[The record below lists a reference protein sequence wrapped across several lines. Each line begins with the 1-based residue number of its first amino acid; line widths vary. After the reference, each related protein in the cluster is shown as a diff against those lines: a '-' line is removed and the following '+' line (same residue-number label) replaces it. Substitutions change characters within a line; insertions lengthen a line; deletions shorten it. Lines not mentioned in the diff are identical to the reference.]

1 MFKAGFFRG
10 RGGISPVQ
18 FLILLQLKKQ
28 PKYGYEIL
36 KALRGQFGDVWEP
49 KTGTI
54 YPALRR
60 LEVRGFVKTEVKD
73 EKEFYSLTEKG
84 ERLLRDAGDFL
95 ESDLEF
101 GDKYYKF
108 VSRCIPP
115 FLRGKLIEHIKEGLS
130 RQDEWPPV
138 FFHLL
143 LNEITDE
150 KTRLEILKRMREFL
164 QTRLVFIDGRIKELE
179 GKK

>member
-28 PKYGYEIL
+28 SKYGYEIL
-36 KALRGQFGDVWEP
+36 KALRKQFGDVWEP

-60 LEVRGFVKTEVKD
+60 LEARGFVRTEVKD

-84 ERLLRDAGDFL
+84 EGLLKDAGEYL

-101 GDKYYKF
+101 ADKYYKF
-108 VSRCIPP
+108 VSRRIPP
-115 FLRGKLIEHIKEGLS
+115 FLRAKLIEHIKERLS
-130 RQDEWPPV
+130 QQDEWPPI
-138 FFHLL
+138 FLHLL
-143 LNEITDE
+143 LNEIADE
-150 KTRLEILKRMREFL
+150 KAKLEILKRLREFL
-164 QTRLVFIDGRIKELE
+164 QTRLVFIDERIKELE
-179 GKK
+179 GEK

>member
-36 KALRGQFGDVWEP
+36 KALREQFGDVWEP

-60 LEVRGFVKTEVKD
+60 LEARGFVKTEVKD
-73 EKEFYSLTEKG
+73 EKEFYSLTERG
-84 ERLLRDAGDFL
+84 ERLLGDAGEYL

-101 GDKYYKF
+101 ADKYYSF
-108 VSRCIPP
+108 VSRRIPP
-115 FLRGKLIEHIKEGLS
+115 LLRAKLIERIKEGLS
-130 RQDEWPPV
+130 RLDEWPPI
-138 FFHLL
+138 FLPLL
-143 LNEITDE
+143 LNEIADE
-150 KTRLEILKRMREFL
+150 KAKLEILKKLREFAR
-164 QTRLVFIDGRIKELE
+164 TRLILIDERIRELE
-179 GKK
+179 EKK

>member
-1 MFKAGFFRG
+1 
-10 RGGISPVQ
+10 VQ

-36 KALRGQFGDVWEP
+36 KALREQFGDVWEP

-60 LEVRGFVKTEVKD
+60 LEARGFVRTEVKD
-73 EKEFYSLTEKG
+73 EKDFYSLTERG
-84 ERLLRDAGDFL
+84 ERLLRDAGEYL

-101 GDKYYKF
+101 ADKYYSF
-108 VSRCIPP
+108 VSRRIPP
-115 FLRGKLIEHIKEGLS
+115 LLRAKLIERTKEGLS
-130 RQDEWPPV
+130 RLDEWPPI
-138 FFHLL
+138 FLPL
-143 LNEITDE
+143 ILNEIADE
-150 KTRLEILKRMREFL
+150 KGKLEILKKLREFAR
-164 QTRLVFIDGRIKELE
+164 TRLILIDERIKELE

>member
-36 KALRGQFGDVWEP
+36 KALREQFGDVWEP

-60 LEVRGFVKTEVKD
+60 LEARGFVRTEVKD
-73 EKEFYSLTEKG
+73 EKDFYSLTERG
-84 ERLLRDAGDFL
+84 ERLLRDAGEYL

-101 GDKYYKF
+101 ADKYYSF
-108 VSRCIPP
+108 VSRRIPP
-115 FLRGKLIEHIKEGLS
+115 LLRAKLIERTKEGLS
-130 RQDEWPPV
+130 RLDEWPPI
-138 FFHLL
+138 FLPL
-143 LNEITDE
+143 ILNEIADE
-150 KTRLEILKRMREFL
+150 KGKLEILKKLREFAR
-164 QTRLVFIDGRIKELE
+164 TRLILIDERIKELE

>member
-28 PKYGYEIL
+28 SKYGYEIL
-36 KALRGQFGDVWEP
+36 RALRKQFGDVWEP

-60 LEVRGFVKTEVKD
+60 LEARGFVRTEVKG

-84 ERLLRDAGDFL
+84 EGLLRDAGEYL
-95 ESDLEF
+95 GIDLEF
-101 GDKYYKF
+101 ADKYYNF
-108 VSRCIPP
+108 VSRRIPP
-115 FLRGKLIEHIKEGLS
+115 LLRANLIERIKEGLS
-130 RQDEWPPV
+130 RQDEWPPI
-138 FFHLL
+138 FLHLL

-150 KTRLEILKRMREFL
+150 KAKLEILKKLREFL
-164 QTRLVFIDGRIKELE
+164 QTRLILIDERIQKLE

>member
-1 MFKAGFFRG
+1 
-10 RGGISPVQ
+10 VQ

-36 KALRGQFGDVWEP
+36 KALREQFGDVWEP

-60 LEVRGFVKTEVKD
+60 LEARGFVRTEVKD
-73 EKEFYSLTEKG
+73 EKDFYSLTERG
-84 ERLLRDAGDFL
+84 ERLLRDAGEYL

-101 GDKYYKF
+101 ADKYYSF
-108 VSRCIPP
+108 VSRRIPP
-115 FLRGKLIEHIKEGLS
+115 LLRAKLIERTKEGLS
-130 RQDEWPPV
+130 RLDEWPPI
-138 FFHLL
+138 FLPL
-143 LNEITDE
+143 ILNEIADE
-150 KTRLEILKRMREFL
+150 KGKLEILKKLREFAR
-164 QTRLVFIDGRIKELE
+164 TRLILIDERIRELE